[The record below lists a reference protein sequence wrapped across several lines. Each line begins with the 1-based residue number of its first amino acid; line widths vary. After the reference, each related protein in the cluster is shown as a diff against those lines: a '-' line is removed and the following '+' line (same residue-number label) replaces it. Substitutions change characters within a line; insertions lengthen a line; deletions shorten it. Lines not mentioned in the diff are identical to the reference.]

1 MHRLRRI
8 GWGWGAGRKER
19 YVGEDRREGWGARYR
34 FGKPGPEHV
43 DLMELEDSL
52 HRK

>member
-1 MHRLRRI
+1 MG
-8 GWGWGAGRKER
+8 GWG
-19 YVGEDRREGWGARYR
+19 DRYR